1 MSAYVI
7 LDVEV
12 TDPGTY
18 EEYKKQSTE
27 ALAAYGGKFL
37 VRGGPHEVLEGD
49 WLPNRIV
56 VVEFE
61 SVQQAQKW
69 YDSPEYAAPKALRQR
84 ASNSRMILVAGPVA
98 AD

>member
-1 MSAYVI
+1 MSAYLI

-12 TDPGTY
+12 TDPGAY
-18 EEYKKQSTE
+18 EEYKKLSTK
-27 ALAAYGGKFL
+27 ALAMYGGKFL

-61 SVQQAQKW
+61 SVEQARKW
-69 YDSPEYAAPKALRQR
+69 YDSPEYEEPKAIRRR
-84 ASNSRMILVAGPVA
+84 ASNSKMILVEGAE
-98 AD
+98 